1 MTHDLIIIGAGP
13 GGLDAALYAAKH
25 GLSVALI
32 ERHKVGGTCLNYG
45 CIPTKALYQ
54 NAKTIRSM
62 HNLSTFGVHADA
74 FRLDYDTIKAR
85 KETIVSGQIDAVTM
99 SLKKAG
105 IDLIEGSARLQN
117 DNTVTVG
124 DATYQGNHV
133 IIATGSKPKML
144 SFEGDDL
151 PIIHTSKTIL
161 DLEVFPKR
169 LLVVGA
175 GVIGVELAQIF
186 QSFDADVTL
195 VDFAG
200 DILLTEDKD
209 VRKRARNLFKRQG
222 IDIHTNAALTR
233 VKQESDTYLA
243 TLTTK
248 KGDVNV
254 AVDAVLIAVG
264 RAPNVG
270 DLDLGNL
277 GINHTPQGIRVDA
290 NKRTSRDGVYAIG
303 DVNGEW
309 MLAHKAT
316 YDGYRAV
323 NHILDKTDTIRFD
336 LVPSVI
342 FSTPLIASVGV
353 REDDLEG
360 EYKTSKAL
368 FKANAKAVAMDD
380 TDGFLKLIA
389 DGEGRLIGAHII
401 GNGADFLIHEITALI
416 QKGTTI
422 SEAHDIIHSHPT
434 VSEVV
439 HDALRQLD

>member
-1 MTHDLIIIGAGP
+1 MTHDLIVIGAGP

-54 NAKTIRSM
+54 NAKTVRSM
-62 HNLSTFGVHADA
+62 HNLPSFGVHADA
-74 FRLDYDTIKAR
+74 FRLDYDAIKTR
-85 KETIVSGQIDAVTM
+85 KEAIVSGQIDAVTM

-105 IDLIEGSARLQN
+105 VDLIEGTASLLDN
-117 DNTVTVG
+117 NTVTVG
-124 DATYQGNHV
+124 DTTYKGKHV
-133 IIATGSKPKML
+133 IIATGSKPRML
-144 SFEGDDL
+144 SFDGDDL

-186 QSFDADVTL
+186 QAFDADVTL
-195 VDFAG
+195 VDFAD

-222 IDIHTNAALTR
+222 IDMHTNAALAS
-233 VKQESDTYLA
+233 VKKEGDSYLA

-254 AVDAVLIAVG
+254 DVDAVLIAVG
-264 RAPNVG
+264 RAPNFG
-270 DLDLGNL
+270 GLDLDQLS
-277 GINHTPQGIRVDA
+277 IDHTPQGIAVDS
-290 NKRTSRDGVYAIG
+290 NKRTSRENVYAIG

-323 NHILDKTDTIRFD
+323 NHILGKTDTIRFD

-353 REDDLEG
+353 REDDLDG
-360 EYKTSKAL
+360 ECKTSKAL
-368 FKANAKAVAMDD
+368 FKGNAKAVAMDD

-389 DGEGRLIGAHII
+389 DPEGRLVGAHII
-401 GNGADFLIHEITALI
+401 GNGADFLIHEMTVLI

-422 SEAHDIIHSHPT
+422 SEAHDIIHAHPT

>member
-360 EYKTSKAL
+360 
-368 FKANAKAVAMDD
+368 
-380 TDGFLKLIA
+380 
-389 DGEGRLIGAHII
+389 
-401 GNGADFLIHEITALI
+401 
-416 QKGTTI
+416 
-422 SEAHDIIHSHPT
+422 
-434 VSEVV
+434 
-439 HDALRQLD
+439 